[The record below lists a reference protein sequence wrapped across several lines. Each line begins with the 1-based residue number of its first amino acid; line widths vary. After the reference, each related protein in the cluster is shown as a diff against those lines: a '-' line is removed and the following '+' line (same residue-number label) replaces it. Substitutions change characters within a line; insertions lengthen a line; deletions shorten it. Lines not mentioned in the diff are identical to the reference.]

1 MPRPQKKTN
10 CGICHEY
17 KGIYVRI
24 QIEGTNYWAC
34 LECLEDC
41 KPDKLKQRQ

>member
-24 QIEGTNYWAC
+24 MIEGVTLWAC
-34 LECLEDC
+34 FECLEEA
-41 KPDKLKQRQ
+41 KPDHLKNKH